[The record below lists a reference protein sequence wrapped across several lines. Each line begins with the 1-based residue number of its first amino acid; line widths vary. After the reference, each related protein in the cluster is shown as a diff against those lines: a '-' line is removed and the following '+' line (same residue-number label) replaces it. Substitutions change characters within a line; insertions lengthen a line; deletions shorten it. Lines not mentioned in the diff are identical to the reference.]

1 MPGSS
6 KGVSIIGPRVLR
18 PRPAGSSRGTNTMFG
33 IIRVRKTDHFC
44 NGSGSSDPNRPKI
57 LKITVS
63 YHMELGGSSRWS
75 LLFGQSPLFGHSP
88 RSQRITVASSVAS
101 TVASAVAFRGAPQSL
116 TPLSKILAGTL
127 PEPSFWRG
135 GGQDLR

>member
-1 MPGSS
+1 
-6 KGVSIIGPRVLR
+6 
-18 PRPAGSSRGTNTMFG
+18 MFG
-33 IIRVRKTDHFC
+33 IIRVSKTDDFR

-75 LLFGQSPLFGHSP
+75 PLFGHSP
-88 RSQRITVASSVAS
+88 RSQRITVASAVAS
-101 TVASAVAFRGAPQSL
+101 TVASTVAFRGAPQLL

-127 PEPSFWRG
+127 PEPAFWRG
-135 GGQDLR
+135 GGQNLR